1 MIISA
6 DRFLADLE
14 ALGRIGWV
22 DGEGMDRPAF
32 TPSYDA
38 ARKFVEDRMKDG
50 GLSAKID
57 GVGNLFGRLEGSD
70 PSLPAIYAGSHL
82 DAVPGGGK
90 YDGPLGVMAALEAA
104 RTIREKAIPLRHS
117 LVVAGFTGEEGG
129 EMGGTFGSRAFAG
142 LLQEPFPAEKLS
154 RVGLTADGILSAKGD
169 PGGIACYFELHIEQ
183 GPYLERRSIPI
194 GIPTGIVG
202 ISRYAVRLEGEAN
215 HAGTTP
221 MKERKDAMREAS
233 ELLSEW
239 FAWTDTRDDFV
250 CNVGVFSLHPGA
262 DAIVPGRADFLL
274 EIRSLRDS
282 IMDEAAAQFRSLLEK
297 RKKVSVSMEPVVW
310 KGAVDLDP
318 LLQDAVEA
326 ACREAD
332 VPSVRMPSGASH
344 DANPMARI
352 TRAGMIFVPSA
363 GGISHSKEEY
373 TSPEDLAR
381 GADILARAILEADRR
396 L

>member
-1 MIISA
+1 MIISP

-14 ALGRIGWV
+14 DLGRIGWV

-32 TPSYDA
+32 SPSYGI
-38 ARKFVEDRMKDG
+38 ARKFVEDRMKDA
-50 GLSAKID
+50 GLAVTVD
-57 GVGNLFGRLEGSD
+57 GVGNIFGTLDGSD

-104 RTIREKAIPLRHS
+104 RTIREKSLPLRHP

-142 LLQEPFPAEKLS
+142 LLEEPMPAEKLA
-154 RVGLTADGILSAKGD
+154 RVGLTPEGVRSAKAG
-169 PGGIACYFELHIEQ
+169 PGRIACYFELHIEQ
-183 GPYLERRSIPI
+183 GPYLERRNISV

-221 MKERKDAMREAS
+221 MKERRDAMREAA

-262 DAIVPGRADFLL
+262 VAIVPGRADFLL
-274 EIRSLRDS
+274 EIRSLKDS
-282 IMDEAAAQFRSLLEK
+282 VMDEIAEQFRSFLKK
-297 RKKVSVSMEPVVW
+297 RKNVAVSMEPVVW

-318 LLQDAVEA
+318 LLQAAVEA
-326 ACREAD
+326 ACEEAQ
-332 VPSVRMPSGASH
+332 VSHVRMPSGASH

-352 TRAGMIFVPSA
+352 TRAGMIFVPSVK
-363 GGISHSKEEY
+363 GISHSKEEY
-373 TSPEDLAR
+373 TSPEDLSR
-381 GADILARAILEADRR
+381 GADILARAILVADRR

>member
-1 MIISA
+1 MIISP

-32 TPSYDA
+32 SPSYET
-38 ARKFVEDRMKDG
+38 ARKFVEEKMKDA
-50 GLSAKID
+50 GLAVTVD
-57 GVGNLFGRLEGSD
+57 GVGNIFGTLEGSD
-70 PSLPAIYAGSHL
+70 PCLPAIYAGSHL

-90 YDGPLGVMAALEAA
+90 YDGSLGVMAALEAA
-104 RTIREKAIPLRHS
+104 RSIREKNLPLRHS

-142 LLQEPFPAEKLS
+142 LLEEPLPAERLA
-154 RVGLTADGILSAKGD
+154 RVGLTPEGVRSAKAD
-169 PGGIACYFELHIEQ
+169 PGRIACYFELHIEQ
-183 GPYLERRSIPI
+183 GPYLERRNIPI

-221 MKERKDAMREAS
+221 MKERKDAMREAA

-262 DAIVPGRADFLL
+262 VAIVPGRADFLL
-274 EIRSLRDS
+274 EIRSLKDP
-282 IMDEAAAQFRSLLEK
+282 IMDEIAAKFRFFLEK
-297 RKKVSVSMEPVVW
+297 RKNVSASMEPVVW
-310 KGAVDLDP
+310 KGAADLDP
-318 LLQDAVEA
+318 LLQTAVEA
-326 ACREAD
+326 ACEEAKAS
-332 VPSVRMPSGASH
+332 SVRMPSGASH

-381 GADILARAILEADRR
+381 GADILARAVLEADRR

>member
-38 ARKFVEDRMKDG
+38 ARKFVEDRMMDG

-363 GGISHSKEEY
+363 RGISHSKEEY
-373 TSPEDLAR
+373 TWPAYLAR
-381 GADILARAILEADRR
+381 GADMLARAILEADRR

>member
-1 MIISA
+1 MIISP

-14 ALGRIGWV
+14 TLGRIGWV

-32 TPSYDA
+32 SPSYGM
-38 ARKFVEDRMKDG
+38 ARKFVEEKMRET
-50 GLSAKID
+50 GLAVTVD
-57 GVGNLFGRLEGSD
+57 GVGNLFGTLEGSD

-104 RTIREKAIPLRHS
+104 RTIRGKNLPLRHP

-142 LLQEPFPAEKLS
+142 LLEEPLPAEKLAG
-154 RVGLTADGILSAKGD
+154 VGLTPEGVRSAKTD
-169 PGGIACYFELHIEQ
+169 PGRIACYFELHIEQ
-183 GPYLERRSIPI
+183 GPYLERRGIPI

-221 MKERKDAMREAS
+221 MKERKDAMREAA

-239 FAWTDTRDDFV
+239 FAWTDARDDFV

-262 DAIVPGRADFLL
+262 VAIVPGRADFLL
-274 EIRSLRDS
+274 EIRSLKDAV
-282 IMDEAAAQFRSLLEK
+282 MDEIAAQFRFFLEK
-297 RKKVSVSMEPVVW
+297 RRKVSVTMDPVVW

-318 LLQDAVEA
+318 LLQTAVEA
-326 ACREAD
+326 ACEEAK
-332 VPSVRMPSGASH
+332 VSSVRMPSGASH

-381 GADILARAILEADRR
+381 GADILAWAILEADRK

>member
-38 ARKFVEDRMKDG
+38 ARKFVEERMKDA

-104 RTIREKAIPLRHS
+104 RTIREKALPLRHP

-221 MKERKDAMREAS
+221 MKERKDAMREAA

-326 ACREAD
+326 ACRETD

-352 TRAGMIFVPSA
+352 TRAGMIFVPST

>member
-1 MIISA
+1 VIISA

-38 ARKFVEDRMKDG
+38 ARKFVEDRMMDG

-363 GGISHSKEEY
+363 RGISHSKEEY
-373 TSPEDLAR
+373 TWPAYLAR
-381 GADILARAILEADRR
+381 GADMLARAILEADRR

>member
-1 MIISA
+1 
-6 DRFLADLE
+6 
-14 ALGRIGWV
+14 
-22 DGEGMDRPAF
+22 MDRPAF

-38 ARKFVEDRMKDG
+38 ARKFVEDRMMDG

-104 RTIREKAIPLRHS
+104 RTIREKALPLRHP